1 MVMNEKAHAEAK
13 KAIAQLIE
21 ASTNQAETKNWLM
34 EFYKTLSSRFLADNS
49 RIWSSGAIFIPV
61 AFGAFAAFV
70 GIREPKWSHAIVLGL
85 ASTGLLALWALI
97 ADRHRAFQDQAAAW
111 LTAIEEW
118 VGLPPGGT
126 WNAPPISDA
135 QIQVRELRWNLVGI
149 VAFAWIALTL
159 WVLLSTFP

>member
-1 MVMNEKAHAEAK
+1 MNEKALVEAK
-13 KAIAQLIE
+13 KVIAQLIE
-21 ASTNQAETKNWLM
+21 SSTNQAETKNWLM
-34 EFYKTLSSRFLADNS
+34 ELYKTLSSRFLADNN
-49 RIWSSGAIFIPV
+49 RIWSSGQIFIPV

-70 GIREPKWSHAIVLGL
+70 SIKEPKWSHVLVLGL

-126 WNAPPISDA
+126 WHAPPLSNG
-135 QIQVRELRWNLVGI
+135 QIQVKELRWNLVSI
-149 VAFAWIALTL
+149 VAFCWIALIL